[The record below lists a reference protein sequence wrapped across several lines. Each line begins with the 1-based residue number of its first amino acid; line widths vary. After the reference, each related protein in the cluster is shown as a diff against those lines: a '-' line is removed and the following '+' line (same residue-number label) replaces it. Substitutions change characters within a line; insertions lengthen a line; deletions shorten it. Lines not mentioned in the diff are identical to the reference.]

1 MTATG
6 QLEID
11 LAGQTVVLRS
21 DRALFLPAER
31 ALFVADL
38 HVGKSESL
46 RAAGAPIPVGVLD
59 ETLARLARAA
69 METASRQIVVLG
81 DLIHAPSGLTDTVR
95 ARVAAWREAVD
106 AQITLVLGNHDR
118 KLRSAD
124 INSICGDWQIDIADD
139 HARVGPFVLQHEP
152 EPRRDAHALAGHLHP
167 AAVLGSRRDR
177 VKVPAFWS
185 DGGTGPGGVTVLPA
199 FGMFAS
205 GVGVKTRPGDG
216 LWGITPERV
225 MTVQDPA
232 DVGSRVRLRP
242 SLSRSPAR

>member
-106 AQITLVLGNHDR
+106 AG
-118 KLRSAD
+118 
-124 INSICGDWQIDIADD
+124 D
-139 HARVGPFVLQHEP
+139 HARSRQ
-152 EPRRDAHALAGHLHP
+152 PRPQAAFRGH
-167 AAVLGSRRDR
+167 RQR
-177 VKVPAFWS
+177 
-185 DGGTGPGGVTVLPA
+185 
-199 FGMFAS
+199 
-205 GVGVKTRPGDG
+205 
-216 LWGITPERV
+216 LW
-225 MTVQDPA
+225 
-232 DVGSRVRLRP
+232 
-242 SLSRSPAR
+242 